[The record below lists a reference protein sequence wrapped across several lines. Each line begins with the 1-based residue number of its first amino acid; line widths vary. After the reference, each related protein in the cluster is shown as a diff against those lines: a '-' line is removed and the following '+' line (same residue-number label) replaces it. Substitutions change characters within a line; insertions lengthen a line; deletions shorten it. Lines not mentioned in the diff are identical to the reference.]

1 MATLIISSIL
11 AYLVIGFI
19 TTVLIHKFDGH
30 FEKGDE
36 YDAVFTTLAW
46 PIFWVVGIVLAI
58 VWPIA
63 KFYKKI
69 FGL

>member
-1 MATLIISSIL
+1 MTSLIIGSIFG
-11 AYLVIGFI
+11 YLVIGFI

-30 FEKGDE
+30 FERGDK

-46 PIFWVVGIVLAI
+46 PIFWIVCIVLVV
-58 VWPIA
+58 VWPMA
-63 KFYKKI
+63 KFYEKL